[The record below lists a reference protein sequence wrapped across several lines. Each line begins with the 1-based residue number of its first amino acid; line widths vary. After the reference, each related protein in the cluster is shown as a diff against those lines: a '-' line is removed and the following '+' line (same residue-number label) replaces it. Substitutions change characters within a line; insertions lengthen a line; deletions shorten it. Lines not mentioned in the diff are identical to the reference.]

1 MAFTFT
7 NSYLQGVYEN
17 VCRKNAHEP
26 EFLQAVGEVLES
38 LQPVVEQNQRL
49 AKSGV
54 IDRIVEPERSLL
66 FRISWVDDHG
76 QVQVNRGYRVQFS
89 TAIGPSKGGLRFHPS
104 VNLSIIKFLG
114 FEQVFKNS
122 LTGLPMGGGKGGADF
137 DPKGK
142 SDNEVMRFCQSFM
155 TELQRHI
162 GPDTDV
168 PAGDIGVGAREI
180 GYMFGQYKRI
190 RNEFNGVLTGKGLS
204 YGGSLARTEATG
216 YGLCYFTDEMLKANG
231 KSFQGAK
238 VVISGSGNVAIYANQ
253 KATQL
258 GGKVIAMSDSNG
270 YIVDENGIDYK
281 VMQEIKE
288 VKRARIKT
296 YLDYVPTAKYV
307 EGSQGIW
314 NVPCDIALP
323 CATQNELPLEGA
335 QALVKNGC
343 YAVAEGANMPSTPE
357 AIAYLQANNVLFAPA
372 KASNAGGVAT
382 SGLEMSQNSLRL
394 GWSFE
399 EVDER
404 LHNIMVNIYKN
415 AAAAAEEYGCKG
427 NLVAGANIAG
437 FLKVASAMM
446 SQGIV

>member
-1 MAFTFT
+1 MSIK
-7 NSYLQGVYEN
+7 NEYLLGIYEGLVQRN
-17 VCRKNAHEP
+17 PEQK
-26 EFLQAVGEVLES
+26 EFLQAVEEVLES
-38 LQPVVEQNQRL
+38 LEPVIAAHPEYEKAGLIERM
-49 AKSGV
+49 
-54 IDRIVEPERSLL
+54 VEPERVVM
-66 FRISWVDDHG
+66 FRVPWVDDNG
-76 QVQVNRGYRVQFS
+76 KVQVNRGYRVQFNS
-89 TAIGPSKGGLRFHPS
+89 AIGPYKGGLRFHPS

-122 LTGLPMGGGKGGADF
+122 LTGLPMGGGKGGCDF
-137 DPKGK
+137 DPHGK
-142 SDNEVMRFCQSFM
+142 SDAEVMRFCQSFM
-155 TELQRHI
+155 TELYRHI

-168 PAGDIGVGAREI
+168 PAGDIGVGGREI
-180 GYMFGQYKRI
+180 GYLFGEYKRI
-190 RNEFNGVLTGKGLS
+190 TNSFVGVLTGKGIP
-204 YGGSLARTEATG
+204 YGGCLARTEATG

-335 QALVKNGC
+335 KALVANGC